1 MKNVLSLIF
10 GIFTIGIVNA
20 QESLPANPKPGA
32 CYVRC
37 ITSDEFK
44 TVEERIMV
52 KPEFTKLEVV
62 PATYKTIEERVL
74 IKEASKKLVYVPAVY
89 ETVDVSYIQKEGRT
103 DLSVNAA
110 TFTPDTEVREIYP
123 ATSGW
128 EYTSLTD
135 CKSPNPGDC
144 QVLCYVEKPSA
155 SSTTN
160 VQRLA
165 SPAST
170 INNPVVEVKTSYK
183 KQVIKTPAR
192 MDEIEIPA
200 EYTVI
205 KKQVIDVPASTRT
218 ITIPAEYTTIKKTE
232 IAKKGGIST
241 YSEIDCKLVNYSAL
255 PILYDLGSAALTSK
269 AKSIIDENLYKLMVG
284 KPDVS
289 VEIASHTDSRSDD
302 NYNMSLSQRRAESV
316 VNYLVSKGI
325 KRSRLA
331 AKGFGESKLKNR
343 CANGV
348 ECSEDEHQANRRTEF
363 RVINAK

>member
-1 MKNVLSLIF
+1 MKNVLSMIF
-10 GIFTIGIVNA
+10 GIFAIGFASA
-20 QESLPANPKPGA
+20 QDGLPANPKPGS

-52 KPEFTKLEVV
+52 KPEYTKLEVV
-62 PATYKTIEERVL
+62 PATYKTVEERVL
-74 IKEASKKLVYVPAVY
+74 IKEATKKMIYVAAVY
-89 ETVDVSYIQKEGRT
+89 ETVDVPYVQKQSRT
-103 DLSVNAA
+103 DLSITPA
-110 TFTPDTEVREIYP
+110 TFSPATEVREIYP

-128 EYTSLTD
+128 EYTSLAD

-144 QVLCYVEKPSA
+144 QVLCYVEKPAA

-165 SPAST
+165 SAAT
-170 INNPVVEVKTSYK
+170 TVNNMVPEIGATYK

-192 MDEIEIPA
+192 MDEVEIPA
-200 EYTVI
+200 EYTTI
-205 KKQVIDVPASTRT
+205 KKQVIDVPASTKT
-218 ITIPAEYTTIKKTE
+218 ITVPAEYVTITKTE
-232 IAKKGGIST
+232 IAKKGGITT

-269 AKSIIDENLYKLMVG
+269 AKSIIDENLYKLMVA
-284 KPDVS
+284 KPEVS

-302 NYNMSLSQRRAESV
+302 TYNMSLSQRRAESV
-316 VNYLVSKGI
+316 VNYLVGKGI
-325 KRSRLA
+325 KRSRLV

-348 ECSEDEHQANRRTEF
+348 ECTEAEHQQNRRTEF
-363 RVINAK
+363 RVIDAK